1 MSALLDKL
9 KKAGSV
15 SASSILSKSVF
26 FASKDM
32 TKTDLPILNIALSGE
47 TFGGF
52 TSGITLLAGA
62 SKCYKSM
69 LCLYALKAYLNKYPE
84 GIALFYDCEFG
95 TPTAYMESMGIDTE
109 RVIHIPITNIEELT
123 FDLTKRLEEIERGDK
138 VFVLIDSIGNL
149 ASKREYENAIN
160 ENSAKDMSRAQ
171 ALKGFFR
178 VITPHVTMKDIPLFG
193 VAHVYQET
201 GMFPKTIVSGGCV
214 VAGTEVIMANGKL
227 KKIEDITVGE
237 MVKTL
242 YGDKEVRHVW
252 NPQTLADGTPECR
265 KLIFSDGYKITCSM
279 AHKFMLPNGEWIE
292 AKNLEEGMSLRM
304 PDKNKVQVVDIT
316 DVGRKEVYDIS
327 VKDAEHYFLKNGLV
341 SHNSGLM
348 LSANTIFIITK
359 SQEKQGTDIVGYN
372 FNITIEKSRF
382 VREKSK
388 FTFTVL
394 YESGIQK
401 YSGLLD
407 LALESGDVIKPSNG
421 WYQRVDM
428 ETGEVIEPK
437 MRLKDIY
444 TDEFWEPIL
453 KSKHFNDF
461 VKNRYQLCNGVPK
474 NDSPEESFE

>member
-52 TSGITLLAGA
+52 TSGITLFAGQ
-62 SKCYKSM
+62 SRVFKSN

-201 GMFPKTIVSGGCV
+201 GCLSPDTIVMTNNGPVKISNVKIDDYV
-214 VAGTEVIMANGKL
+214 VTPIGYKKVTDVIGPDRIP
-227 KKIEDITVGE
+227 IED
-237 MVKTL
+237 
-242 YGDKEVRHVW
+242 KEY
-252 NPQTLADGTPECR
+252 
-265 KLIFSDGYKITCSM
+265 YKITLDSGKEIY
-279 AHKFMLPNGEWIE
+279 ATGNHKFLIGNKWIRCDE
-292 AKNLEEGMSLRM
+292 IKCGDNMSPM
-304 PDKNKVQVVDIT
+304 
-316 DVGRKEVYDIS
+316 
-327 VKDAEHYFLKNGLV
+327 
-341 SHNSGLM
+341 
-348 LSANTIFIITK
+348 
-359 SQEKQGTDIVGYN
+359 
-372 FNITIEKSRF
+372 
-382 VREKSK
+382 
-388 FTFTVL
+388 
-394 YESGIQK
+394 
-401 YSGLLD
+401 
-407 LALESGDVIKPSNG
+407 
-421 WYQRVDM
+421 
-428 ETGEVIEPK
+428 
-437 MRLKDIY
+437 
-444 TDEFWEPIL
+444 
-453 KSKHFNDF
+453 
-461 VKNRYQLCNGVPK
+461 
-474 NDSPEESFE
+474 